1 MLRIFVVYNK
11 LRHTFDTDGD
21 DTIASL
27 RERVCDTCQID
38 TRGGKNGEQKFVV
51 LQYQGADLQDTW
63 KLGDIGVVAGST
75 LRCFLR
81 EEITPKLFVYCVY
94 NDEKVEILEEVRF
107 ETDYVA
113 ALRSII
119 SRRIGLP
126 VTVYRIL
133 DPKGKEMYD
142 GNLLQ
147 MYDIAIGCTVRL
159 ETWDGWN
166 DFLRAASIGHTSH
179 VSHNLSQDES
189 IAKFQM
195 RVALFIAA
203 HYGHMDLASAILKWG
218 YRSDEAIGEHPTKE
232 WCAST
237 HVESK
242 KTAVHEASENGQL
255 SILRIFVYNN
265 ICCVTCKDG
274 NGLTALN
281 VALRKQKREVALYL
295 LTKQWS
301 NVQYSA
307 LILPLTIFSKVRKW
321 CDRAKDKV
329 LLVHGPDKSSTKYKR
344 TTRQPGGLCGEG
356 VYVDGLVTSSMNTN
370 PKRGSEISRTKK
382 KKQKEQRRLTTAMTS
397 FTGVTGSSS
406 PDPRL
411 PKISGVRTPTLVA
424 TYRERL
430 RSKNEDDD
438 ENDGEISNEE
448 GKFAE
453 LRGKIRPRSRSFNH
467 EKTLALPKIGQKSR
481 PRSSSQQENGLLVDV
496 RAVSA
501 AASSVDIGAERS
513 KIAYIQT
520 TGTGSRRSR
529 RPKQQ
534 PILESVTAKS
544 TVFEQ
549 NPAKAKKESRFD
561 RMDKFRRQRKK
572 ASKMDSSIPLP
583 PVSKNT
589 INRPFFFSQ
598 SDDEN
603 IPRLTVDLYEE
614 VNGKTTWE
622 RALEALTI
630 ASMFEEKPWLQRVR
644 MAMVLSRNHVRRI
657 KSLQRSPSSNDQIKS
672 AMSGGSSSKKVTVAD
687 DLVVDHESV
696 NSRGGGRVQGEEERI
711 IKSAVNHS
719 QETSHTAEVS

>member
-1 MLRIFVVYNK
+1 MLRIFVVCNK
-11 LRHTFDTDGD
+11 LRYTFDTDAT
-21 DTIASL
+21 DTIATL
-27 RERVCDTCQID
+27 RESVCDTCQID

-63 KLGDIGVVAGST
+63 KLGDIGIVAGST

-107 ETDYVA
+107 DSDYVA

-133 DPKGKEMYD
+133 DPNGREMYD
-142 GNLLQ
+142 GNLLS
-147 MYDIAIGCTVRL
+147 MYDISLGCTVRL

-166 DFLRAASIGHTSH
+166 DFLRAASIGHTTH

-195 RVALFIAA
+195 RIALFIAA
-203 HYGHMDLASAILKWG
+203 HYGHMDLASAILKMG
-218 YRSDEAIGEHPTKE
+218 YRSDEAVGDHPTKE

-237 HVESK
+237 HIESK
-242 KTAVHEASENGQL
+242 KTAVHEAAEHGQL

-307 LILPLTIFSKVRKW
+307 LILPLTIYSKVRKW

-329 LLVHGPDKSSTKYKR
+329 LLVHGPDKSSMKYKR

-356 VYVDGLVTSSMNTN
+356 VYVDGLVKSSQNTN
-370 PKRGSEISRTKK
+370 PKRGSEISKTKK
-382 KKQKEQRRLTTAMTS
+382 KKQREQRRLTTAMTS
-397 FTGVTGSSS
+397 FTGATGSSS

-411 PKISGVRTPTLVA
+411 PRISGVRTPTLVA

-430 RSKNEDDD
+430 RRKNEDED
-438 ENDGEISNEE
+438 EYEGEMSNEDSR
-448 GKFAE
+448 FAD
-453 LRGKIRPRSRSFNH
+453 LREKLRPRSKSFNH
-467 EKTLALPKIGQKSR
+467 ERTLALPQIGQKPR
-481 PRSSSQQENGLLVDV
+481 PRSSSQQENGLADI

-501 AASSVDIGAERS
+501 APSSIDIGTERG
-513 KIAYIQT
+513 KMAYIQT

-534 PILESVTAKS
+534 QISESMPAKPILVEHKPSI
-544 TVFEQ
+544 
-549 NPAKAKKESRFD
+549 AKKESRFD
-561 RMDKFRRQRKK
+561 RMEKFRRQRKK

-583 PVSKNT
+583 PVSKNSVH
-589 INRPFFFSQ
+589 RPFFFAQ
-598 SDDEN
+598 NEDDN
-603 IPRLTVDLYEE
+603 IPRLTVDLYDE

-630 ASMFEEKPWLQRVR
+630 ASVFEEKPWLQRVR

-657 KSLQRSPSSNDQIKS
+657 KSLQRSPSSNGNIKS
-672 AMSGGSSSKKVTVAD
+672 ALSGRSSSRKVTVTDEHA
-687 DLVVDHESV
+687 VDHEGV
-696 NSRGGGRVQGEEERI
+696 TSRGGGRVESKEQTI
-711 IKSAVNHS
+711 ITSAVDHS
-719 QETSHTAEVS
+719 QETSRATEVN